1 MCNIN
6 YVWKLVDARKRKK
19 RKNENIRMIK
29 IKILIVNK
37 DYKILSQDSKSSQ
50 QYD

>member
-1 MCNIN
+1 MQHQLCMEAC
-6 YVWKLVDARKRKK
+6 WCPEKKK

-50 QYD
+50 